1 MNDAKLANPAGPVL
15 GDIHTHVFA
24 KEHLS
29 NEFQAD
35 LLRVWGW
42 QDLPVADY
50 EAHAQHALG
59 AHRSVVLAFD
69 ATYAGFVVPDE
80 YVAEYVARDPKHLV
94 GFCSIDPRRQDWQT
108 RLGRAVEYLGLRGV
122 KLAPTYQGFDPL
134 SAEAFSLYQEIARR
148 EMPIVWH
155 QGTTF
160 VRRAI
165 LAYALPRQI
174 DDVAIR
180 FPALKIVIAHL
191 GHPWIDECVAVVR
204 KHPNVYADI
213 SALSSRP
220 FQFQH
225 ALVVAGEYGCTEK
238 LLFGTDFPFDSIAR
252 TRDLLTAWRDDLT
265 LPEVVRACAQSILI
279 TDPLATL
286 GL

>member
-1 MNDAKLANPAGPVL
+1 MSVAERVDPTGRVL
-15 GDIHTHVFA
+15 GDVHTHVFA
-24 KEHLS
+24 REHLS
-29 NEFQAD
+29 EEFQAD
-35 LLRVWGW
+35 LSRVWGW
-42 QDLPVADY
+42 EELPAADY

-69 ATYAGFVVPDE
+69 AAYAGFVVPDE
-80 YVAEYVARDPKHLV
+80 YVAEYVARDPQHLV
-94 GFCSIDPRRQDWQT
+94 GFCSIDPGRQDWRA

-134 SAEAFSLYQEIARR
+134 STNAFALYEEIARR
-148 EMPIVWH
+148 GLPIVWH

-180 FPALKIVIAHL
+180 FPELKIVIAHL

-213 SALSSRP
+213 SALTSRP
-220 FQFQH
+220 HQFLH
-225 ALVVAGEYGCTEK
+225 GLVTAGEYGCGKK

-252 TRDLLTAWRDDLT
+252 TRDGLSAWRDDPAQ
-265 LPEVVRACAQSILI
+265 PEVVRACAKSILT
-279 TDPLATL
+279 TDPLETL